1 MNPVRVHQLP
11 VAAVD
16 FFRPAANKQTS
27 VAFNS
32 FIEKLS
38 QATQAPGAAGAAPR
52 TISPAHLPFSS
63 ANALTSSQEIAAS
76 RRFLVAGSANSPA
89 PSSSS
94 PAKTSPLLA
103 TMTLPASSTLPP
115 NSNASSPLSTPT
127 TPASQDTTTPP
138 TADSV
143 QDLGIAALLSYYAP
157 PAAVAPT
164 VQASTDPNV
173 FMNDPGYLK
182 GLSKQFIEMNNIDAV
197 NMRSFQD
204 YQFRLQTWAN
214 GGKQGPL
221 PDPPQYVQIDSAK
234 FDSWWQLNC
243 QMQIEGAQ
251 DPPQGNF
258 IVQVA
263 ALAPPVI
270 APPAA
275 PPPATGSPIGAADGA
290 NNYQCSAADS
300 LDRFPDG
307 STYTDSTGSYTKH
320 VFITPFGT
328 TVTWNKTA

>member
-1 MNPVRVHQLP
+1 MP

-27 VAFNS
+27 IAFNS

-38 QATQAPGAAGAAPR
+38 QASQASAGTVAAQRSVPA
-52 TISPAHLPFSS
+52 AHLPY
-63 ANALTSSQEIAAS
+63 AYGNGLGSSQEIDAP
-76 RRFLVAGSANSPA
+76 RRFLVAPPASAPA
-89 PSSSS
+89 PSNSSA
-94 PAKTSPLLA
+94 AKVAPLLA
-103 TMTLPASSTLPP
+103 TMTLPASSMLPP
-115 NSNASSPLSTPT
+115 NSNASSPLSTPS
-127 TPASQDTTTPP
+127 TPTSQDATTPP

-143 QDLGIAALLSYYAP
+143 QDLSIAALLSYYAP
-157 PAAVAPT
+157 PAPVAPT

-173 FMNDPGYLK
+173 FMSDPNYMK

-204 YQFRLQTWAN
+204 YQFRLQTWVN

-221 PDPPQYVQIDSAK
+221 PDPPQYVQIDNGK

-258 IVQVA
+258 IVPVA

-270 APPAA
+270 TPPAA
-275 PPPATGSPIGAADGA
+275 PPPATGSPVGAANGA

-307 STYTDSTGSYTKH
+307 STYTDSTGTYTKH
-320 VFITPFGT
+320 VYITPFGT